1 MQVYYFSRSGNCE
14 RIAKEIAKSHNIE
27 SYKIDDGKDWSGKAS
42 FIKAG
47 AMSAKREVLPVTHHE
62 IQQGVDIVLVFP
74 IWAGTFPPAIR
85 GFLNNVKNIS
95 VTAVAVSAISS
106 LKEDEKQIFDA
117 VYEVKGKLLEPPKEL
132 L

>member
-14 RIAKEIAKSHNIE
+14 RIAKEIAQSHNVDAC
-27 SYKIDDGKDWSGKAS
+27 KIDDGKDWSGKAS

-47 AMSAKREVLPVTHHE
+47 AMSAKHEALPVTYPE
-62 IQQGVDIVLVFP
+62 IQEGSDIVLVFP

-85 GFLNNVKNIS
+85 GFLHDAEAGKI
-95 VTAVAVSAISS
+95 TAVAVSAISS
-106 LKEDEKQIFDA
+106 LKADEKQMFSA
-117 VYEVKGKLLEPPKEL
+117 VYEVKGKVLEPPAEL